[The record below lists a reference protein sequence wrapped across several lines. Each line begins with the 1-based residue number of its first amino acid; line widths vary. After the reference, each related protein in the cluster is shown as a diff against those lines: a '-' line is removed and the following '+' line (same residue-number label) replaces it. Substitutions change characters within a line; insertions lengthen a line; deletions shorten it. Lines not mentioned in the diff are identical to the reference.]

1 MRMLSLTNSHYGL
14 LMVIILHLL
23 HVLSCVFVFC
33 LVLFN
38 SFKPQN
44 GVVTSV
50 KIYVSEYGKER
61 LANEEREGPAELVD
75 NKDEEGDNPD
85 AIEV

>member
-1 MRMLSLTNSHYGL
+1 MTL
-14 LMVIILHLL
+14 LLL
-23 HVLSCVFVFC
+23 LCLCHFC
-33 LVLFN
+33 LSIVLFN

-44 GVVTSV
+44 GVVNSV
-50 KIYVSEYGKER
+50 KIYASEYGKER

-75 NKDEEGDNPD
+75 NEDKGEGKGDD